1 MEPWPGFCGT
11 SYATEASAFSIERTV
26 NWYQESGEVPGLAKG
41 LGPVLLPRPGLAA
54 FGANPATAAM
64 RARGENRRE

>member
-41 LGPVLLPRPGLAA
+41 LGVEPWKLLGL
-54 FGANPATAAM
+54 
-64 RARGENRRE
+64 R